1 MLLAPPD
8 HSTRLPV
15 PREFVHRSADDD
27 VLITH
32 FQTGAD
38 GTHRM
43 AARWPRAH
51 ALFGP
56 VAGGD
61 NPMLMAET
69 IRQAGAAVAHMAYG
83 APTDLHFLLWDLRY
97 EVPGDVLAAGVP
109 LSPATAVVRCDDV
122 RRRGGRLA
130 SFHLEVDLWRG
141 GLRVGRGGASA
152 SCVTR
157 AAYRRLRPARP
168 TAPTAVAAP
177 TEVAV
182 PTAGMAPTVVAAPA
196 VVDGP
201 EPVTPALAG
210 RARARDVLLAATG
223 TPGVWRLRAERGHP
237 VVFDSQSDHLP
248 GRAIVEAM
256 RQAAQLATGYPHM
269 VVPSLDAGFR
279 RYVELDRPC
288 HVTTSLGRPLPG
300 GGLPV
305 RVTLVQDDEVAAEG
319 VLTARPVAGGAS

>member
-1 MLLAPPD
+1 MTTLLAPPL
-8 HSTRLPV
+8 HSGRLPV
-15 PREFVHRSADDD
+15 PREFVHRRADDD

-56 VAGGD
+56 VAGGGE

-69 IRQAGAAVAHMAYG
+69 IRQAGAAIAHMVYG

-122 RRRGGRLA
+122 KLRGGRLA
-130 SFHLEVDLWRG
+130 SFRLEVELWRG
-141 GLRVGRGGASA
+141 DLRVGCGGASA
-152 SCVTR
+152 TCVTR

-168 TAPTAVAAP
+168 AAPTAV
-177 TEVAV
+177 E
-182 PTAGMAPTVVAAPA
+182 
-196 VVDGP
+196 GP
-201 EPVTPALAG
+201 EPVTPALVG
-210 RARARDVLLAATG
+210 RTRARDVLLAATG

-256 RQAAQLATGYPHM
+256 RQAAHLATGEPHI

-288 HVTTSLGRPLPG
+288 HVTASLGR
-300 GGLPV
+300 
-305 RVTLVQDDEVAAEG
+305 
-319 VLTARPVAGGAS
+319 

>member
-8 HSTRLPV
+8 HSTRQPV
-15 PREFVHRSADDD
+15 PREFIHRSADDD

-56 VAGGD
+56 VAGGGD

-109 LSPATAVVRCDDV
+109 LSPATVVVRCDDV

-130 SFHLEVDLWRG
+130 SFHLEADLWRG

-152 SCVTR
+152 TCVTR

-168 TAPTAVAAP
+168 TAATVPAVV
-177 TEVAV
+177 T
-182 PTAGMAPTVVAAPA
+182 APA
-196 VVDGP
+196 AVDGP
-201 EPVTPALAG
+201 EPVTPAPAG
-210 RARARDVLLAATG
+210 RTRARDVLLAATG
-223 TPGVWRLRAERGHP
+223 RPGVWRLRAERGHP

-269 VVPSLDAGFR
+269 VVPSLEAGFR

-288 HVTTSLGRPLPG
+288 HVTASPGRPLPG

-305 RVTLVQDDEVAAEG
+305 RVALVQDDEVAAEG
-319 VLTARPVAGGAS
+319 VLTARPVAGGVS